1 MSQPMLIPISL
12 AALATLAACSGAKD
26 KEAEDGAAATAA
38 AAPSALSGESG
49 LPLAADCSA
58 KLKSVSKLYSILA
71 KQSSGS
77 DAEDLASRA
86 TQREAA
92 ATAFA
97 DIAEQ
102 IAGTIGKT
110 AGDAA
115 QAVRDADAAV
125 QAEFDK
131 REFEDFATWVSGEV
145 DGKCREALASQS

>member
-1 MSQPMLIPISL
+1 MSRLMLISI
-12 AALATLAACSGAKD
+12 TLAAVATLTACSGSTD
-26 KEAEDGAAATAA
+26 KEAGDGAKGATD

-49 LPLAADCSA
+49 LALAADCSA
-58 KLKSVSKLYSILA
+58 KLKSVSKLYGILA

-77 DAEDLASRA
+77 DAEDLATRA

-97 DIAEQ
+97 GMAEQ

-110 AGDAA
+110 PGDAA

-131 REFEDFATWVSGEV
+131 REFEDFATWVTGEV